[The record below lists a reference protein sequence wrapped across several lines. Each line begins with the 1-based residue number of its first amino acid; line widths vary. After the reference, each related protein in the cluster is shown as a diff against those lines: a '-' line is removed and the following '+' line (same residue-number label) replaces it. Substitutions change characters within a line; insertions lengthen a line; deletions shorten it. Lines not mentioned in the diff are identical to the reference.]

1 MFRKFIAWL
10 ISMLREAVEG
20 FPGAVWRFIKKVP
33 HWLYKGA
40 VFLFWLALFLLS
52 GADDLLSNHI
62 VIATGRLLV
71 AALGI
76 VVFLGLFGFVEGASR
91 KLLKLLTPFL
101 YLFAEAVF
109 LKTWIESI
117 RNWALREFAE
127 MTLLVV
133 AIPFVF
139 WFEKFWSLSA
149 PIHWFLVATCILLLT
164 CAYLRDRARRSQIII
179 VAEAVRAVLLPIAFG
194 LALVCWMQVIFN
206 LYDHDVVSIRL
217 IENHIGYLSHQS
229 EKWFNFSLP
238 ATIGLTVSLI
248 AISLTVPR
256 WKAVTRASHAQTLLH
271 ATAATVACVSSF
283 TFLAQAPFKIQ
294 DHQEAKRL
302 EAERKKQSSQGDIRL
317 VTIVSVQH
325 ALESMTPEEHEHCRQ
340 GLREMLSKLNE
351 LAPYREHGRILEALA
366 QRTVETVAAD
376 SSSSPAALE
385 RKADSEKQS
394 SNSDDTLLKLRES
407 ELLAGV
413 GSLFSNL
420 VGAATPE
427 LKGMAGKFLESL
439 VDKESDH
446 FYEERIR
453 PGLQTRIAD
462 LLPAVT
468 LFTTSAIVRKFA
480 GRARETPPIDPATET
495 AAVEREVQQ
504 EEERVE
510 SQRESV
516 ESEPEVLVEP

>member
-1 MFRKFIAWL
+1 MFRNFIAWL
-10 ISMLREAVEG
+10 TSKLREA
-20 FPGAVWRFIKKVP
+20 FDLLPGAVWRFIKKIP

-40 VFLFWLALFLLS
+40 VFLFWLLLFFLS
-52 GADDLLSNHI
+52 GAADLLGNRF

-76 VVFLGLFGFVEGASR
+76 FVFLAIFGFVEGVPR
-91 KLLKLLTPFL
+91 KLLKLLKPFF
-101 YLFAEAVF
+101 YLFAWTVF
-109 LKTWIESI
+109 LQTWVESI

-127 MTLLVV
+127 ITLLVF
-133 AIPFVF
+133 AIPFIF
-139 WFEKFWSLSA
+139 WFGKFWSLSA
-149 PIHWFLVATCILLLT
+149 PIHWFLIATCVLLLT
-164 CAYLRDRARRSQIII
+164 CGYLREQARRSQVII

-206 LYDHDVVSIRL
+206 LYDHDVRSIRL
-217 IENHIGYLSHQS
+217 IENHIGYLSQQS

-238 ATIGLTVSLI
+238 ATIGLMVSLI
-248 AISLTVPR
+248 AVSLVVPR
-256 WKAVTRASHAQTLLH
+256 WKAVTRASRTQTLLH
-271 ATAATVACVSSF
+271 AAAATVACASSF

-302 EAERKKQSSQGDIRL
+302 EAERKEQSSQGDIRL

-325 ALESMTPEEHEHCRQ
+325 ALERMTPEEHEQCRQ
-340 GLREMLSKLNE
+340 GMREMLSKLNE

-366 QRTVETVAAD
+366 QRTVEVVAVD
-376 SSSSPAALE
+376 SSNSLAALE
-385 RKADSEKQS
+385 KKTASEKPS
-394 SNSDDTLLKLRES
+394 SNRDETLLKLQES

-427 LKGMAGKFLESL
+427 LKGIAGKFLESL
-439 VDKESDH
+439 VDKESEH

-453 PGLQTRIAD
+453 PGLQARVAD

-480 GRARETPPIDPATET
+480 GRAGENLPTDLVAETTT
-495 AAVEREVQQ
+495 VEQEVQQ
-504 EEERVE
+504 EEERVK

-516 ESEPEVLVEP
+516 EPEPEVLVEP